1 MTEPTKQV
9 GTSGAGKEEYDMK
22 LLKVDSLEQAR
33 EKLMEHTADWKLEMR
48 RSPFEDAVGQL
59 LAEAVFSPGNVPD
72 FTRSTMD
79 GYAVRASDTAAAGE
93 SIPVLLTLVGQ
104 VEMGRSAECCVAS
117 GQCAAISTGGMLPEG
132 ADAVVMVEHTEPFGD
147 GIAIYSSVALGENTV
162 LAGEDIKKGG
172 LLLKQGTRLLPQ
184 QIGALAAAGVTELT
198 LLAPLRLTLIS
209 TGDELISP
217 REMLKAG
224 QVRDINSYAL
234 AAQAKRCGYDIVEI
248 LLLPDDGEVLR
259 EAVQTAMRDSD
270 LVLVSGGS
278 SQGEKDITATVLDE
292 VSVPGLLTHGIAVK
306 PGKPT
311 ILAYDAPSRTILGGL
326 PGHPVSAMM
335 VFELLFSWFYR
346 QKTGEEERPA
356 IPAALNCNLAA
367 SPGKLNCWPVR
378 LERGEAGWRAV
389 PVFGKSG
396 LISTLCEADGYF
408 TVERSREGVS
418 AGELVD
424 VHLF

>member
-1 MTEPTKQV
+1 
-9 GTSGAGKEEYDMK
+9 MK

-33 EKLMEHTADWKLEMR
+33 EKLLAHTADWELETR
-48 RSPFEDAVGQL
+48 TLPFEEADGQI
-59 LAEAVFSPGNVPD
+59 LAADVFSPGDVPD
-72 FTRSTMD
+72 FARSTMD
-79 GYAVRASDTAAAGE
+79 GYAVRAADTAAAGE
-93 SIPVLLTLVGQ
+93 SIPVLLKLIGQ
-104 VEMGRSAECCVAS
+104 VEMGQSAGCSVVP
-117 GQCAAISTGGMLPEG
+117 GQCAAISTGGMLPLG

-147 GIAIYSSVALGENTV
+147 GIAVYGSVARGENTV
-162 LAGEDIKKGG
+162 LTGEDVKKGS
-172 LLLKQGTRLLPQ
+172 LLLKRGTRLLPQ
-184 QIGALAAAGVTELT
+184 HIGVLAASRVTELK
-198 LLAPLRLTLIS
+198 LSAPLKLTLIS
-209 TGDELISP
+209 TGDEVVSP
-217 REMLKAG
+217 RGTLKAG

-234 AAQAKRCGYDIVEI
+234 AAQARRCGYEI
-248 LLLPDDGEVLR
+248 IELLLLPDDEIRLR
-259 EAVQTAMRDSD
+259 DAVRKAMLQSD

-278 SQGEKDITATVLDE
+278 SQGKKDVTVKVLGE
-292 VSVPGLLTHGIAVK
+292 VSMPGLLTHGIAVK

-346 QKTGEEERPA
+346 QKTGEGEKPA
-356 IPAALNCNLAA
+356 IPAVLACNLAA

-378 LERGEAGWRAV
+378 LERGKDGWQAV

-408 TVERSREGVS
+408 TVERSREGIS
-418 AGELVD
+418 AGEPVD